1 MNSFITVLPWATPAP
16 IGLVLGTGFSIMAVL
31 LMVILIVVD
40 SIIYLPFIKA
50 YDSELLKQEAENVEI
65 EEKIEVIEETQNK
78 KAVDTSNLVEGKKVL
93 VLCAGAGTSA
103 MLANALEEGA
113 QETGISITASAGA
126 YGSHYEIMSAFDAIV
141 LAPQVASYYEDIKS
155 DTDRLG
161 IKLIR
166 TKGAQYIELTQN
178 PKEAIEFILKEM
190 D

>member
-1 MNSFITVLPWATPAP
+1 
-16 IGLVLGTGFSIMAVL
+16 
-31 LMVILIVVD
+31 
-40 SIIYLPFIKA
+40 
-50 YDSELLKQEAENVEI
+50 
-65 EEKIEVIEETQNK
+65 
-78 KAVDTSNLVEGKKVL
+78 
-93 VLCAGAGTSA
+93 
-103 MLANALEEGA
+103 
-113 QETGISITASAGA
+113 
-126 YGSHYEIMSAFDAIV
+126 MSDFDAIV